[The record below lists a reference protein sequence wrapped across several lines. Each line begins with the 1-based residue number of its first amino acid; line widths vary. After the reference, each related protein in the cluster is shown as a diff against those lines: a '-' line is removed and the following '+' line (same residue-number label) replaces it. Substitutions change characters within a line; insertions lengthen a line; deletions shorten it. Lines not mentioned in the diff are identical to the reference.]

1 MIGRIGIRAEW
12 LEARKSL
19 LEQEKAATRARDALA
34 EARRALP
41 RVAVEAE
48 YRFDGPEG
56 EVGLADLF
64 GSHSQLL
71 IYHFMFGADWEEGC
85 PSCSLWADC
94 MNGIEPHMA
103 ARDTRLVMT
112 STAAQPVLNTY
123 RDRMGW
129 SLPWYTAL
137 TPAFGRDFSVSFT
150 EAEAGTPQSYNF
162 RETSVGQ
169 EMPGTSAFVKKDGVV
184 YHTTS
189 IYSRGLDVFNGF
201 YQMLDLTAKGRDEDG
216 FDWPMQWLRRR
227 DQY

>member
-71 IYHFMFGADWEEGC
+71 I
-85 PSCSLWADC
+85 
-94 MNGIEPHMA
+94 
-103 ARDTRLVMT
+103 
-112 STAAQPVLNTY
+112 
-123 RDRMGW
+123 
-129 SLPWYTAL
+129 
-137 TPAFGRDFSVSFT
+137 
-150 EAEAGTPQSYNF
+150 
-162 RETSVGQ
+162 
-169 EMPGTSAFVKKDGVV
+169 
-184 YHTTS
+184 
-189 IYSRGLDVFNGF
+189 
-201 YQMLDLTAKGRDEDG
+201 
-216 FDWPMQWLRRR
+216 
-227 DQY
+227 